1 MEKDD
6 RTGGRKE
13 REIERGEKSCGREN
27 GGDTGE
33 ENEHKKGKNRTN
45 ITNFDKNNIPV
56 FRLHFAFYGDR
67 RG

>member
-27 GGDTGE
+27 GGDTG
-33 ENEHKKGKNRTN
+33 KKQWNRMVKTEQ
-45 ITNFDKNNIPV
+45 
-56 FRLHFAFYGDR
+56 G
-67 RG
+67 

>member
-13 REIERGEKSCGREN
+13 REIERGEKSCGKEN

-33 ENEHKKGKNRTN
+33 EHEHKRVKRTQ
-45 ITNFDKNNIPV
+45 
-56 FRLHFAFYGDR
+56 R
-67 RG
+67 